1 MAPIQSNGTRSPL
14 TFGKRYAILNLD
26 FMNILFDIAKTAPE
40 GQQFVANCTRWVEA
54 LHKRDSRPLNIFTTL
69 YFTSPSQAELPN
81 EAPFTKLVNGF
92 ATFDEHS
99 PIVKVP
105 SYFNIDDKDIVLQ
118 KIRWYGGAGNALEE
132 ILKKNNIDTVVISGL
147 SLSGVVMSTIYR
159 LFDLDYN
166 IYVISDNVLELPV
179 QHHEQFS
186 AVLLE
191 SLMPKMNLRVITL
204 EEALQAL
211 EHS

>member
-1 MAPIQSNGTRSPL
+1 MAPIQSNGTGSPL
-14 TFGKRYAILNLD
+14 TFGKKYAILNLD

-40 GQQFVANCTRWVEA
+40 GQQFASNCTRWVDA
-54 LHKRDSRPLNIFTTL
+54 VHKQDNRPLNIFTTL
-69 YFTSPSQAELPN
+69 YFTSPSQAELPDA
-81 EAPFTKLVNGF
+81 APFTKLVNGF

-99 PIVKVP
+99 SIVKVP
-105 SYFNIDDKDIVLQ
+105 SYFNIDEKDIVLQ
-118 KIRWYGGAGNALEE
+118 KIRWYGGAGNALED
-132 ILKKNNIDTVVISGL
+132 ILKNNNIDTVVISGL

-179 QHHEQFS
+179 QHHKQFS
-186 AVLLE
+186 AVLLDY
-191 SLMPKMNLRVITL
+191 LMPKMNLEVITL

-211 EHS
+211 ENS